1 MLCGGVVVCIYE
13 CGVIYMVL
21 VGWCECIG
29 VVGGG
34 GNTLPMGRGW
44 LLTMLGGCG
53 SVLSIYEC
61 G

>member
-1 MLCGGVVVCIYE
+1 MVVCIYE

-21 VGWCECIG
+21 VGWCECFG
-29 VVGGG
+29 VWGGG

-44 LLTMLGGCG
+44 LLTILGGCG
-53 SVLSIYEC
+53 SVLRVYEC

>member
-1 MLCGGVVVCIYE
+1 MY
-13 CGVIYMVL
+13 
-21 VGWCECIG
+21 WECIG

-44 LLTMLGGCG
+44 LLLTMLGWCG
-53 SVLSIYEC
+53 RVLSIYEC

>member
-1 MLCGGVVVCIYE
+1 MCIYE

-21 VGWCECIG
+21 IGCEWCECIG
-29 VVGGG
+29 VVGGGGG

-44 LLTMLGGCG
+44 LLLTMLGWCG
-53 SVLSIYEC
+53 RVLSIYEC